1 MPFACTTRT
10 LPKVDGN
17 NIAQFDAVRRRVARP
32 QGGGEC
38 PAKLQHQLAEVTEA
52 ELRRPKSERV
62 GPINKIGTILLL
74 PSRSHSLKMSVDV
87 GPTANLTFWEPQN
100 VSRRYKFL
108 YPTHRAPQA

>member
-1 MPFACTTRT
+1 M
-10 LPKVDGN
+10 PKVDGN

-62 GPINKIGTILLL
+62 GPINKIGTRRRGAPRRLLL
-74 PSRSHSLKMSVDV
+74 LLRQ
-87 GPTANLTFWEPQN
+87 G
-100 VSRRYKFL
+100 
-108 YPTHRAPQA
+108 